1 MRTHI
6 VQILE
11 HGIENKFGQ
20 PGFVQPMRSFYGI
33 EFIDS
38 KIRGLAACFAS
49 FQFVDPIANWQGFSF
64 LMDAGI
70 VYAIL
75 LIESARRANVIN
87 FAAVLVVL
95 GIGMQLIGTQ
105 PP

>member
-1 MRTHI
+1 MRTRI

-11 HGIENKFGQ
+11 HGVENNFGHQ
-20 PGFVQPMRSFYGI
+20 GFVQPMRNFYGI
-33 EFIDS
+33 EAIDS

-70 VYAIL
+70 VYTIL
-75 LIESARRANVIN
+75 LRARAE
-87 FAAVLVVL
+87 L
-95 GIGMQLIGTQ
+95 TS
-105 PP
+105 